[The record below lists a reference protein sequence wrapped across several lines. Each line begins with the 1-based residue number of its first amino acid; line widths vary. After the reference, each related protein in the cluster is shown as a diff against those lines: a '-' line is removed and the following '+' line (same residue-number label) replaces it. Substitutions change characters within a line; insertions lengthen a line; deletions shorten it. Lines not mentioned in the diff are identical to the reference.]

1 MIKNIIQSIFHR
13 LGYQVNKLS
22 SLPVRYMERENVFT
36 MSCAIQRLVQRNIE
50 IRTVIDVGASDGR
63 WSELCMRSYPDAFYY
78 LMEAQSP
85 HREALAA
92 FKKQHSKVDFV
103 IAAAGNKVGT
113 VYFDNSGL
121 FGGLASDA
129 PFEGDCI
136 VVPVTTIDE
145 EAHKH
150 RLQAP
155 FLIKLDTHGYE
166 VPILEGARQ
175 TLKEANAVIIETYNF
190 QIAKDSLRFWEMCS
204 YMENLGFL
212 PIDMADFMHRKK
224 DGAFWQ
230 MDTFFIRKDKPEF
243 QSNDYE

>member
-1 MIKNIIQSIFHR
+1 MIKKIIQSIFHR
-13 LGYQVNKLS
+13 LGYQVNKLN
-22 SLPVRYMERENVFT
+22 SLPVQYVEKENDFT
-36 MSCAIQRLVQRNIE
+36 MSCAIHRLLQRNIE

-63 WSELCMRSYPDAFYY
+63 WSELCMRFYPEAFYY
-78 LMEAQSP
+78 LIEAQAP
-85 HREALAA
+85 HREALTA
-92 FKKQHSKVDFV
+92 FKKQNAKADFV